1 MSSVSPTKAQVF
13 QLFQR
18 HEKQLVTAMS
28 STDLLKLSN
37 NLLKNV
43 VISKEMRDTFASL
56 DHDGLDS
63 ELRARYLLRHV
74 LQRIECGSVMY
85 NNLVRAL
92 YGAGGCVR
100 QVVWIISEEL
110 ARDSNTADPNVTM
123 TLHSDDVPILITCL
137 IQCSHKWEELGIAV
151 GLPTHARI
159 ECGNAPSNK
168 IKLCNVLSNWLT
180 AAYPHAKKPTL
191 TSLKMALASDLVE
204 EGRLASNLEEIYR
217 EAVRSALG
225 GLPET
230 TEQDSIYFQLT
241 HQSSDTTVTDHKS
254 ALLEIHAS
262 PSESVSYQW
271 MKDGR
276 PLSECSDFSGTCT
289 EILLIN
295 QASLGAEGEYYCQVS
310 CDSKQLTSTPA
321 TITVTYPPDKEC
333 LISLYSSLYE
343 VPDDSWPLANA
354 KTFID
359 LVLVRTNRSQHKY
372 TNVFIEEEMEA
383 LLGDKERVGYKDAF
397 SQYESR
403 ALVLVEGRPG
413 SGKTTLANRIAK
425 DWAEGKVLKNTDRV
439 FLISLRNDHS
449 KSDLFKM
456 LYHSQSEE
464 FMLNVEQSNG
474 EKTCFIL
481 DGYDEFS
488 SKDNDSSIIYQL
500 INKTYLPRA
509 MIIITSRPIATV
521 KLRHKA
527 TTTIESL
534 GFTKDHFDLY
544 VNSYPFEDANDTNE
558 AESTKSKLRKHLKAC
573 TNVLNMC
580 YLPINASIICFLFN
594 QGLDDSELPK
604 TETQLYE
611 KLVISIILRKLQPF
625 DNFHSLNDL
634 RGENKECFSRLCSL
648 ALDMM
653 VENKQVIHQLPVPLE
668 SLNETPFR
676 GLLATDRT
684 DKYYGLKDVFTFLHH
699 TLQEYLAAY
708 YLASLDE
715 NQQTEIIRLNSGQ
728 DHMLTTFKFYCGL
741 VNFENKISQFTDI
754 TTTEANALFL
764 VHCTYENQQP
774 ELCRGALKILDGEIS
789 ISPCTLTPA
798 DFTALSYVISNASH
812 LVSGIHM
819 SECQLY
825 EESLNEIWEIQKLNE
840 RDFFHHGIESFNS
853 GMAEIGNV
861 VNFVRSTQVSYK
873 RNRQCYQMSSGLSKY
888 FRYMKYYRD
897 SADDYTRYMSKFKKN
912 KEKNS
917 SPYPVVLNSTSA
929 EPFVQALTQCSN
941 LQKIYVIDNFSSVG
955 SAEIIAR
962 LLRNNASSIKNLT
975 IINGLTSASA
985 AELAN
990 GLKCCNHLEILT
1002 LEDNYLNFEG
1012 AAALSEGLR
1021 NCKRLHTLVLDIS
1034 RIGPKGAM
1042 ALAHGIKTLP
1052 LQELSLSHSSIGH
1065 EGTLALAKEGCFKN
1079 LKKLDLS
1086 GNVIGMTAIS
1096 SELKNLS
1103 HLILSGNCIDATGTA
1118 ALVEGCFNLEQLDLS
1133 ANPIGSAGAAALRDC
1148 LYYCFNLQ
1156 FLKIR
1161 NCDVTSDGI
1170 KALVDGFSRWRRLRF
1185 LDLTGNTLCEG
1196 MSDLAI
1202 GIKYLRFLEHLYLAH
1217 NQIDWRGAQL
1227 LAKGLKS
1234 CPMLT
1239 VLNISHNN
1247 IGSIGATAIADGLI
1261 CTNIKFV
1268 NLSHNSFGP
1277 GNEVLLASIVNL
1289 ARRGHP
1295 EMLDLAHNDMGT
1307 DSTVC
1312 LIIHLIFCNYPMK
1325 LNLSANNT
1333 SPEVSQ
1339 FLTDL
1344 KEIPIKLTVHLKT
1357 DPLQEKN

>member
-1 MSSVSPTKAQVF
+1 MSSVSPTKAQVL

-18 HEKQLVTAMS
+18 HEKQLVTALS

-37 NLLKNV
+37 DLLKNV
-43 VISKEMRDTFASL
+43 VISEEMRDIFASL
-56 DHDGLDS
+56 DHDRLEP
-63 ELRARYLLRHV
+63 ELIARYLLCHV
-74 LQRIECGSVMY
+74 LQKIECGSVMY
-85 NNLVRAL
+85 NNLERAL
-92 YGAGGCVR
+92 SSTGGRVKQLVQILNR
-100 QVVWIISEEL
+100 EL
-110 ARDSNTADPNVTM
+110 AGLLDPAISASGGGSIRLEEHDIPALM
-123 TLHSDDVPILITCL
+123 ECIIDI
-137 IQCSHKWEELGIAV
+137 SHKWNQLGIALRLPRHILEECKNGSDNVIQLHSLLTYWVTGSYQYTKEATLKNLKSALESVFV
-151 GLPTHARI
+151 G
-159 ECGNAPSNK
+159 
-168 IKLCNVLSNWLT
+168 
-180 AAYPHAKKPTL
+180 
-191 TSLKMALASDLVE
+191 
-204 EGRLASNLEEIYR
+204 EGRIARDLEDKYKETIKSNTCPPEECVK
-217 EAVRSALG
+217 AG
-225 GLPET
+225 PLPFR
-230 TEQDSIYFQLT
+230 IVY
-241 HQSSDTTVTDHKS
+241 QSSDTEVSDHRS
-254 ALLEIHAS
+254 ALLVVHVS
-262 PSESVSYQW
+262 SSESVSYQW

-276 PLSECSDFSGTCT
+276 PLSDTCS

-310 CDSKQLTSTPA
+310 CGSQLLCSTPA
-321 TITVTYPPDKEC
+321 TITVIYPSDKEC
-333 LISLYSSLYE
+333 LISLYSSLSE
-343 VPDDSWPLANA
+343 VPDDSWPLASA

-372 TNVFIEEEMEA
+372 TNVFIENEMEA

-397 SQYESR
+397 SQYECR

-456 LYHSQSEE
+456 FYHSQSEE

-488 SKDNDSSIIYQL
+488 SRDNDSSIIYQL

-509 MIIITSRPIATV
+509 MIIITSRPTATV

-534 GFTKDHFDLY
+534 GFTKYHFDLY
-544 VNSYPFEDANDTNE
+544 INSYPFEDANNTNE
-558 AESTKSKLRKHLKAC
+558 AEATKSKLRKHLKAC

-594 QGLDDSELPK
+594 QGLGDSELPK

-625 DNFHSLNDL
+625 DNLHSLNDL
-634 RGENKECFSRLCSL
+634 RGENKECFSRICSL

-653 VENKQVIHQLPVPLE
+653 VENKQVIHQLPMTLE

-676 GLLATDRT
+676 GLLAADRT
-684 DKYYGLKDVFTFLHH
+684 DKYYGLKDVFAFLHH

-715 NQQTEIIRLNSGQ
+715 DLQTEIIRLNSGQ

-741 VNFENKISQFTDI
+741 VSFKNKISQFNDI
-754 TTTEANALFL
+754 TTEANTLFL

-774 ELCRGALKILDGEIS
+774 ELCRRAFKMLEGKIS
-789 ISPCTLTPA
+789 ISYCTLTPA

-819 SECQLY
+819 SKCQLY

-873 RNRQCYQMSSGLSKY
+873 RYRHCYQITSRLNKY
-888 FRYMKYYRD
+888 LYYMNYYRD
-897 SADDYTRYMSKFKKN
+897 SADDYNKYMTKVMES
-912 KEKNS
+912 NS
-917 SPYPVVLNSTSA
+917 SSYLAVLNSNSA
-929 EPFVQALTQCSN
+929 QPFVQALTQCSN
-941 LQKIYVIDNFSSVG
+941 LQKIYVTDNFSSVG
-955 SAEIIAR
+955 NAEIIAR
-962 LLRNNASSIKNLT
+962 LLRNNSSSIKNLT
-975 IINGLTSASA
+975 IITGLTSASVA
-985 AELAN
+985 ILAK
-990 GLKCCNHLEILT
+990 GLKCCNHLEMLT
-1002 LEDNYLNFEG
+1002 LEDVFLNFEG
-1012 AAALSEGLR
+1012 AEALSEGLR
-1021 NCKRLHTLVLDIS
+1021 NCEHLHTLVLDVS
-1034 RIGPKGAM
+1034 RIGPEGAM

-1052 LQELSLSHSSIGH
+1052 LQELSLAHSSIGH
-1065 EGTLALAKEGCFKN
+1065 EGTLALAKEGCLKN
-1079 LKKLDLS
+1079 LIKLDLS
-1086 GNVIGMTAIS
+1086 GNVIGMTTIS

-1103 HLILSGNCIDATGTA
+1103 HLNFSRNCIDATGTA
-1118 ALVEGCFNLEQLDLS
+1118 ALVEGCFNLEHLDLG
-1133 ANPIGSAGAAALRDC
+1133 ANPIGSAGAAALRDS

-1156 FLKIR
+1156 LLNIC

-1170 KALVDGFSRWRRLRF
+1170 KALVDGFGRWRRLRF
-1185 LDLTGNTLCEG
+1185 LDLTGNTLGKG

-1202 GIKYLRFLEHLYLAH
+1202 GIKTYLCFLEHLYLAH

-1227 LAKGLKS
+1227 LATGLKS

-1277 GNEVLLASIVNL
+1277 ENEVLLASLVKL

-1295 EMLDLAHNDMGT
+1295 GLLDLAHNNMGT
-1307 DSTVC
+1307 DSIVR
-1312 LIIHLIFCNYPMK
+1312 LITLLKCYNYPMK

-1333 SPEVSQ
+1333 SQEVSQ
-1339 FLTDL
+1339 LVTDL
-1344 KEIPIKLTVHLKT
+1344 PINLTVHLKT
-1357 DPLQEKN
+1357 DPQQKKN

>member
-1 MSSVSPTKAQVF
+1 ML

-18 HEKQLVTAMS
+18 HEKQLVTALS
-28 STDLLKLSN
+28 STDLLKLSK

-43 VISKEMRDTFASL
+43 VISKEMRDIFASL
-56 DHDGLDS
+56 DHDRLEP
-63 ELRARYLLRHV
+63 ELRARYLLLHV
-74 LQRIECGSVMY
+74 LQRIECGSVMN
-85 NNLVRAL
+85 NNLVRAFCC
-92 YGAGGCVR
+92 AGGRVR

-159 ECGNAPSNK
+159 ECGNAASNK
-168 IKLCNVLSNWLT
+168 IKLYNVLSNWLT
-180 AAYPHAKKPTL
+180 AAHPQAKKPTL
-191 TSLKMALASDLVE
+191 TNLKMALASVLVE
-204 EGRLASNLEEIYR
+204 EGRLASNLEENYR

-230 TEQDSIYFQLT
+230 TEQDSIYFQLS
-241 HQSSDTTVTDHKS
+241 HQSSDTTVADHKS
-254 ALLEIHAS
+254 ALLEVQVS
-262 PSESVSYQW
+262 PSESVSYHW

-276 PLSECSDFSGTCT
+276 PLSESLDFSGTCT
-289 EILLIN
+289 EILLIKE
-295 QASLGAEGEYYCQVS
+295 ASIGTEGEYYCRVS
-310 CDSKQLTSTPA
+310 CGSEQLTSTPA
-321 TITVTYPPDKEC
+321 TITVIYPPDKEC
-333 LISLYSSLYE
+333 LISLYSSLSE
-343 VPDDSWPLANA
+343 VPDDSWPLASA

-359 LVLVRTNRSQHKY
+359 LVLVRTNRSQHKC
-372 TNVFIEEEMEA
+372 TSVFIEEEMEA
-383 LLGDKERVGYKDAF
+383 LLGDKERMEYKDAF
-397 SQYESR
+397 SQYECR

-439 FLISLRNDHS
+439 FLISLRKDHS
-449 KSDLFKM
+449 KSDLLKM
-456 LYHSQSEE
+456 FYHSRSEE
-464 FMLNVEQSNG
+464 FMLKVEESNG

-500 INKTYLPRA
+500 INKTYLPLA
-509 MIIITSRPIATV
+509 MIIITSRPTATV
-521 KLRHKA
+521 KLRQKA

-534 GFTKDHFDLY
+534 GFTKEHFNLY
-544 VNSYPFEDANDTNE
+544 INSYPFEDASDTNE
-558 AESTKSKLRKHLKAC
+558 AEATKSKLRKHLKAC

-594 QGLDDSELPK
+594 KGLDDSELPK

-611 KLVISIILRKLQPF
+611 KLIISIILRKLQPF

-634 RGENKECFSRLCSL
+634 RGENKECFSRICSL
-648 ALDMM
+648 ALDMT
-653 VENKQVIHQLPVPLE
+653 VENKQVVHQLPMPLQ

-676 GLLATDRT
+676 DLLATDRT
-684 DKYYGLKDVFTFLHH
+684 DKYYGLKDVFTFLHL

-715 NQQTEIIRLNSGQ
+715 DHQTEIIRLNSGQ

-741 VNFENKISQFTDI
+741 VNFVNKISQFYDI

-774 ELCRGALKILDGEIS
+774 ELCRRALKMMHGVIS
-789 ISPCTLTPA
+789 IPPCTLTPA
-798 DFTALSYVISNASH
+798 DFSALSYVISNASH
-812 LVSGIHM
+812 LVSRIDV

-825 EESLNEIWEIQKLNE
+825 EEYLTEIWEIQKLNE
-840 RDFFHHGIESFNS
+840 RDFFHHGIESFVI

-861 VNFVRSTQVSYK
+861 VSFVKSMQVSYK
-873 RNRQCYQMSSGLSKY
+873 RNRQCYQRSIRLNKY
-888 FRYMKYYRD
+888 CQYMKYYRD
-897 SADDYTRYMSKFKKN
+897 IADDYTRHMSKSKKN
-912 KEKNS
+912 KKKNS
-917 SPYPVVLNSTSA
+917 SSYPVVLNSTSA
-929 EPFVQALTQCSN
+929 QPFVQALTRCSN
-941 LQKIYVIDNFSSVG
+941 LQEIYVIDNFSSVG

-962 LLRNNASSIKNLT
+962 LLRNNASSIRNLT

-985 AELAN
+985 AELAK
-990 GLKCCNHLEILT
+990 GLKCCNNLEILT
-1002 LEDNYLNFEG
+1002 LEDNYLNCEG

-1021 NCKRLHTLVLDIS
+1021 NCKHLHTLVLDIS

-1042 ALAHGIKTLP
+1042 VLALGIKTLP
-1052 LQELSLSHSSIGH
+1052 LQEISLAHSSIGH
-1065 EGTLALAKEGCFKN
+1065 EGTLSLAKEGCFKN

-1103 HLILSGNCIDATGTA
+1103 HLIFSRNCIDATGVA
-1118 ALVEGCFNLEQLDLS
+1118 ALVEGCFNLEHLDLS
-1133 ANPIGSAGAAALRDC
+1133 GNPIGSAGTAALRYC

-1156 FLKIR
+1156 VLVIC
-1161 NCDVTSDGI
+1161 NCDITSDGI
-1170 KALVDGFSRWRRLRF
+1170 KTLVDGFGRWRCLRY
-1185 LDLTGNTLCEG
+1185 LDLTGNTLSKG

-1202 GIKYLRFLEHLYLAH
+1202 GIKTYLCFLEHLYLAR

-1239 VLNISHNN
+1239 VLNISNNN

-1268 NLSHNSFGP
+1268 NLSHNFFGP
-1277 GNEVLLASIVNL
+1277 GNEELLASLVNL

-1295 EMLDLAHNDMGT
+1295 ELLDLAHNDMET
-1307 DSTVC
+1307 DSIVR
-1312 LIIHLIFCNYPMK
+1312 LITLLKCYNFPMK

-1333 SPEVSQ
+1333 SQEVSQ
-1339 FLTDL
+1339 LVSDL
-1344 KEIPIKLTVHLKT
+1344 PINLTVHLK
-1357 DPLQEKN
+1357 N

>member
-1 MSSVSPTKAQVF
+1 MSSVSPTKAQVL
-13 QLFQR
+13 QLFKR
-18 HEKQLVTAMS
+18 HEKELVTALS
-28 STDLLKLSN
+28 STDLLKISN

-56 DHDGLDS
+56 DHDRLEP

-92 YGAGGCVR
+92 YGAGGYVR
-100 QVVWIISEEL
+100 QVIWIISEEL

-151 GLPTHARI
+151 GLPTHARR
-159 ECGNAPSNK
+159 ECGNAASNK
-168 IKLCNVLSNWLT
+168 IKLYNVFNIWLT
-180 AAYPHAKKPTL
+180 AAHPQAKKPTL
-191 TSLKMALASDLVE
+191 TSLKMALASVLVE
-204 EGRLASNLEEIYR
+204 EGHLASNLEVNYR
-217 EAVRSALG
+217 EALRSALG

-241 HQSSDTTVTDHKS
+241 HQPSDSTVADHKS
-254 ALLEIHAS
+254 ALLEVHAS

-276 PLSECSDFSGTCT
+276 PLSESSDFSGTCT

-295 QASLGAEGEYYCQVS
+295 QASLGAEGEYYSQVS
-310 CDSKQLTSTPA
+310 CGSEQLTSTPA
-321 TITVTYPPDKEC
+321 TITVIYPPDKEC
-333 LISLYSSLYE
+333 LTSLYSSLSE
-343 VPDDSWPLANA
+343 VPDDSWPLASV
-354 KTFID
+354 KIFID

-372 TNVFIEEEMEA
+372 TNVFIENEMEA
-383 LLGDKERVGYKDAF
+383 LLGDKERVGYIDAF
-397 SQYESR
+397 SQYECK

-425 DWAEGKVLKNTDRV
+425 DWADGKVLKNTDRV
-439 FLISLRNDHS
+439 FLISLRKDHS
-449 KSDLFKM
+449 KLDLFKM
-456 LYHSQSEE
+456 FYHSQSEE

-474 EKTCFIL
+474 AKTCFIL
-481 DGYDEFS
+481 NGYDEFS
-488 SKDNDSSIIYQL
+488 SRDNDSSIIYQL

-509 MIIITSRPIATV
+509 MIIITSRSTATV

-534 GFTKDHFDLY
+534 GFTKYHFDLY
-544 VNSYPFEDANDTNE
+544 INSYPFEDANNTIE
-558 AESTKSKLRKHLKAC
+558 AEATKSKLRKHLKAC

-594 QGLDDSELPK
+594 QGLGDSELPK

-625 DNFHSLNDL
+625 DNLHSLNDL
-634 RGENKECFSRLCSL
+634 RGENKECFSRICSL
-648 ALDMM
+648 ALYMM
-653 VENKQVIHQLPVPLE
+653 VENKQVIHQLPMPLE
-668 SLNETPFR
+668 SLNETPIR

-715 NQQTEIIRLNSGQ
+715 DLQTEIIRLNRGK

-741 VNFENKISQFTDI
+741 VNFENKISQFNEI
-754 TTTEANALFL
+754 TTKPNTLFL

-774 ELCRGALKILDGEIS
+774 ELCHRALKMLDGEIE

-812 LVSGIHM
+812 LVTRIRM
-819 SECQLY
+819 LQCQLY

-840 RDFFHHGIESFNS
+840 RDLFHGIESLNS
-853 GMAEIGNV
+853 GIAEICNV

-873 RNRQCYQMSSGLSKY
+873 RNRQCSQISSRLSKY
-888 FRYMKYYRD
+888 FHYMKYYRG
-897 SADDYTRYMSKFKKN
+897 SGDDYTRCISKVMEKKG
-912 KEKNS
+912 KKS
-917 SPYPVVLNSTSA
+917 SPNPVVLNSTSA
-929 EPFVQALTQCSN
+929 QPFVQALTQCSN
-941 LQKIYVIDNFSSVG
+941 LQKIDVIDNFSSVG

-962 LLRNNASSIKNLT
+962 LLRNNVSSINNLN

-985 AELAN
+985 AILAE
-990 GLKCCNHLEILT
+990 GLKCCKHLEILD
-1002 LEDNYLNFEG
+1002 LKGNYLNFDGVE
-1012 AAALSEGLR
+1012 ALSEGLR
-1021 NCKRLHTLVLDIS
+1021 NCKSLHTLVLDLS

-1052 LQELSLSHSSIGH
+1052 LQGLSLSYNSIGH

-1103 HLILSGNCIDATGTA
+1103 HLIFSRNCIDATGTA
-1118 ALVEGCFNLEQLDLS
+1118 ALVEGCFNLKLLVLS
-1133 ANPIGSAGAAALRDC
+1133 ANPIGSAGAAALRDG

-1156 FLKIR
+1156 VLDIGY
-1161 NCDVTSDGI
+1161 CDVTSDGI
-1170 KALVDGFSRWRRLRF
+1170 KALVDGFGRWRGLRC
-1185 LDLTGNTLCEG
+1185 LDLVGNSLCEG

-1202 GIKYLRFLEHLYLAH
+1202 GLKTYLCSLEHLYLAH
-1217 NQIDWRGAQL
+1217 NQIDWRGAKL
-1227 LAKGLKS
+1227 LAKGIQF
-1234 CPMLT
+1234 CPMLKIF
-1239 VLNISHNN
+1239 NISHNN
-1247 IGSIGATAIADGLI
+1247 IGSIGATAIADGLQ
-1261 CTNIKFV
+1261 CEEIKYV

-1277 GNEVLLASIVNL
+1277 GNEVLLASLAKL

-1295 EMLDLAHNDMGT
+1295 ELLDLAHNNMGT

-1312 LIIHLIFCNYPMK
+1312 LITHLIFCNYPMK

-1333 SPEVSQ
+1333 SPEVSE

-1344 KEIPIKLTVHLKT
+1344 KEIPIKLTVHLK
-1357 DPLQEKN
+1357 N

>member
-1 MSSVSPTKAQVF
+1 MSSVSPTKAQVL

-18 HEKQLVTAMS
+18 HEKQLVTALS
-28 STDLLKLSN
+28 STELLKLSN

-43 VISKEMRDTFASL
+43 VITKEMRDIFASL
-56 DHDGLDS
+56 DHDRLEP

-74 LQRIECGSVMY
+74 LQRIECGCVMY
-85 NNLVRAL
+85 NNLVRAFC
-92 YGAGGCVR
+92 GAGGCVR
-100 QVVWIISEEL
+100 KVVWIISEEL
-110 ARDSNTADPNVTM
+110 TRDSNTVYPNITM

-159 ECGNAPSNK
+159 ECGNAASNI
-168 IKLCNVLSNWLT
+168 IKLNNVLINWLT
-180 AAYPHAKKPTL
+180 AAHPQAKKPTL

-204 EGRLASNLEEIYR
+204 EGRLASNLEENYR

-230 TEQDSIYFQLT
+230 TEQNSIYFQLT
-241 HQSSDTTVTDHKS
+241 HQSSDTTVADHKS
-254 ALLEIHAS
+254 ALLEVHAS

-271 MKDGR
+271 MKNGR
-276 PLSECSDFSGTCT
+276 PLSESSNFSGTCR

-295 QASLGAEGEYYCQVS
+295 QASLGSVGEYYCQVN
-310 CDSKQLTSTPA
+310 CDSEQLTSTPA
-321 TITVTYPPDKEC
+321 IITVIYPPDKEC
-333 LISLYSSLYE
+333 LISLYSSLSE
-343 VPDDSWPLANA
+343 VPDDAWPLASA
-354 KTFID
+354 KNFID
-359 LVLVRTNRSQHKY
+359 IVLVRTNRSQHRY
-372 TNVFIEEEMEA
+372 TSVFIEEEMEA
-383 LLGDKERVGYKDAF
+383 LLGNKERIEYKDAF
-397 SQYESR
+397 SQYECR

-439 FLISLRNDHS
+439 FVISLHKDHS

-456 LYHSQSEE
+456 FYHSQSEK
-464 FMLNVEQSNG
+464 FMLSIEQSHG
-474 EKTCFIL
+474 DKTCFIL

-500 INKTYLPRA
+500 IHKTYLPLA
-509 MIIITSRPIATV
+509 MIIITSRPTATV
-521 KLRHKA
+521 KLRQKA

-544 VNSYPFEDANDTNE
+544 VNSYPFEDANDTNKAE
-558 AESTKSKLRKHLKAC
+558 ATKSKLRKHLKAC

-594 QGLDDSELPK
+594 KGLGDSELPK

-634 RGENKECFSRLCSL
+634 RGENKEWFNRLCCL
-648 ALDMM
+648 ALDMT
-653 VENKQVIHQLPVPLE
+653 VENKQVVHQLPIPLE

-676 GLLATDRT
+676 DLLATDRT

-715 NQQTEIIRLNSGQ
+715 DQQTEIIRLNSGQ
-728 DHMLTTFKFYCGL
+728 DHMLTTFKFYCGQ
-741 VNFENKISQFTDI
+741 VNFKNKKSQFNDI
-754 TTTEANALFL
+754 TTKCDKLFL
-764 VHCTYENQQP
+764 IHCIHENQQP
-774 ELCRGALKILDGEIS
+774 ELCRVALEMMNGVIS
-789 ISPCTLTPA
+789 FSPCTLTPA

-812 LVSGIHM
+812 LVSGIRM
-819 SECQLY
+819 LECQLY
-825 EESLNEIWEIQKLNE
+825 EESLNEIWETQKLNE

-853 GMAEIGNV
+853 GIAEIGNV
-861 VNFVRSTQVSYK
+861 ANFVRSTQVSYK
-873 RNRQCYQMSSGLSKY
+873 RNCQCYQISSRVREY
-888 FRYMKYYRD
+888 FHYMKCYRD
-897 SADDYTRYMSKFKKN
+897 SADDYTRYMTKVMESK
-912 KEKNS
+912 S
-917 SPYPVVLNSTSA
+917 SSNPVVLNSTSA
-929 EPFVQALTQCSN
+929 QPFVQALTQCAN
-941 LQKIYVIDNFSSVG
+941 LKKIYVTDNFSSVG
-955 SAEIIAR
+955 STEIIAR
-962 LLRNNASSIKNLT
+962 LLRNNGSSIENLN
-975 IINGLTSASA
+975 IIYGLTSTSA
-985 AELAN
+985 AILAK
-990 GLKCCNHLEILT
+990 GLKCCKHLEILT
-1002 LEDNYLNFEG
+1002 LQCNYLNFEG
-1012 AAALSEGLR
+1012 AAVLSEGLR
-1021 NCKRLHTLVLDIS
+1021 NCKCLHTLVLDFS
-1034 RIGPKGAM
+1034 RIGPEGAI

-1052 LQELSLSHSSIGH
+1052 LQELNLSHNSIGH

-1079 LKKLDLS
+1079 LKKLNLS
-1086 GNVIGMTAIS
+1086 CNVIGITALS

-1103 HLILSGNCIDATGTA
+1103 HLIFSRNYIDATGTA
-1118 ALVEGCFNLEQLDLS
+1118 ALVEGCFNLVYLDLS
-1133 ANPIGSAGAAALRDC
+1133 ANPIGSAGTAALRDS
-1148 LYYCFNLQ
+1148 LYYCINLL
-1156 FLKIR
+1156 FLNIGY
-1161 NCDVTSDGI
+1161 CDVTSDGI
-1170 KALVDGFSRWRRLRF
+1170 KALVDGFSRWRCLRF

-1196 MSDLAI
+1196 MSNLAI
-1202 GIKYLRFLEHLYLAH
+1202 GIKYLCFLEYLYLAH

-1227 LAKGLKS
+1227 LAKGIQS
-1234 CPMLT
+1234 CPGLK
-1239 VLNISHNN
+1239 VFNISHNN
-1247 IGSIGATAIADGLI
+1247 IGSIGATAIADGLL

-1277 GNEVLLASIVNL
+1277 GNEVLLASLVNL
-1289 ARRGHP
+1289 AKRGHP
-1295 EMLDLAHNDMGT
+1295 ELLDLAHNDMGT

-1312 LIIHLIFCNYPMK
+1312 LITHLIFCKNPMK

-1344 KEIPIKLTVHLKT
+1344 KEIPIKLTVHLK
-1357 DPLQEKN
+1357 N

>member
-1 MSSVSPTKAQVF
+1 MSSVSPTKAKVL
-13 QLFQR
+13 QLFQC
-18 HEKQLVTAMS
+18 HEKQLVTSLS

-37 NLLKNV
+37 DLLKNV

-56 DHDGLDS
+56 DHDRLEP
-63 ELRARYLLRHV
+63 ELRARYILHHV
-74 LQRIECGSVMY
+74 LQRIECGSIRY
-85 NNLVRAL
+85 DNLVRAL

-110 ARDSNTADPNVTM
+110 ARDSNTTDPNVTM
-123 TLHSDDVPILITCL
+123 TLYSDDVSILITCL

-159 ECGNAPSNK
+159 ECGNAASNK
-168 IKLCNVLSNWLT
+168 IKLYNVLSNWLT
-180 AAYPHAKKPTL
+180 AAHPQAKKPTL

-204 EGRLASNLEEIYR
+204 EGRLASSLEEI
-217 EAVRSALG
+217 RSALG

-230 TEQDSIYFQLT
+230 TEQDSIYFRLT
-241 HQSSDTTVTDHKS
+241 HQSSNTTVADHKS
-254 ALLEIHAS
+254 ALLEVHAS

-276 PLSECSDFSGTCT
+276 PLSESSDFSGTCS

-295 QASLGAEGEYYCQVS
+295 QASLGAEEEYYCQVN
-310 CDSKQLTSTPA
+310 CDSEQLTSTPA
-321 TITVTYPPDKEC
+321 IINVIYPPDKEC
-333 LISLYSSLYE
+333 LINLYSSLSE
-343 VPDDSWPLANA
+343 VPDDSWPLASA

-372 TNVFIEEEMEA
+372 TSVFIENEMEG
-383 LLGDKERVGYKDAF
+383 LLGDKERVGYIDAF
-397 SQYESR
+397 SQYECR

-439 FLISLRNDHS
+439 FLISLRKDHS

-456 LYHSQSEE
+456 FYHSRSEE
-464 FMLNVEQSNG
+464 FMLNVEQSHG

-488 SKDNDSSIIYQL
+488 FKDNDSSIIYQL
-500 INKTYLPRA
+500 IHKTYIPRA
-509 MIIITSRPIATV
+509 MIIITSRPTATV
-521 KLRHKA
+521 ELRQKA

-544 VNSYPFEDANDTNE
+544 LNSYPFEDANDANE
-558 AESTKSKLRKHLKAC
+558 AEATKSKLRKHLKAC

-594 QGLDDSELPK
+594 KGLGDSELPK

-625 DNFHSLNDL
+625 NNFHSLNDL
-634 RGENKECFSRLCSL
+634 RGENKECFSRICSL

-653 VENKQVIHQLPVPLE
+653 VENKQVIHQLPMTLE

-676 GLLATDRT
+676 GLLAADRT

-708 YLASLDE
+708 HLASLDE
-715 NQQTEIIRLNSGQ
+715 DQQTEIIKLNSGQ

-741 VNFENKISQFTDI
+741 VNFENKISQFNDI
-754 TTTEANALFL
+754 TTKTNTLFL

-774 ELCRGALKILDGEIS
+774 ELCHRALEMMHGEIL
-789 ISPCTLTPA
+789 ISSCTLTPA

-819 SECQLY
+819 LKCQLY

-853 GMAEIGNV
+853 AVAEMGNV
-861 VNFVRSTQVSYK
+861 VTFMKSIQVSYK
-873 RNRQCYQMSSGLSKY
+873 RNRQCYQISSRLRKY
-888 FRYMKYYRD
+888 FHIVKYYRD
-897 SADDYTRYMSKFKKN
+897 SADDYTRYIMTKVVEN
-912 KEKNS
+912 N
-917 SPYPVVLNSTSA
+917 YILDPVVLNSTSA
-929 EPFVQALTQCSN
+929 QPFVQALTQCSN
-941 LQKIYVIDNFSSVG
+941 LQEIHVTDNFCSVG

-962 LLRNNASSIKNLT
+962 LLRNNASSINNLK

-985 AELAN
+985 AILAE
-990 GLKCCNHLEILT
+990 GLKCCKHLEKLT
-1002 LEDNYLNFEG
+1002 LVGNYLNFEG
-1012 AAALSEGLR
+1012 TEALSEGLR
-1021 NCKRLHTLVLDIS
+1021 NCISLHSLVLAFNRIS
-1034 RIGPKGAM
+1034 PEGAI

-1052 LQELSLSHSSIGH
+1052 MQDLCLSYSFIGH

-1079 LKKLDLS
+1079 LKTLDLS

-1103 HLILSGNCIDATGTA
+1103 HLIVSRNCIDSTGTA
-1118 ALVEGCFNLEQLDLS
+1118 ALVEGCFNLEHLDLS
-1133 ANPIGSAGAAALRDC
+1133 ANPIGSAGTAALRDS

-1156 FLKIR
+1156 FLDIG

-1170 KALVDGFSRWRRLRF
+1170 KALVDGFSRWRFLRF
-1185 LDLTGNTLCEG
+1185 LDMTGNTLCEG

-1217 NQIDWRGAQL
+1217 NKIDWRGAKL
-1227 LAKGLKS
+1227 LAKGIQS
-1234 CPMLT
+1234 CPRLK
-1239 VLNISHNN
+1239 VFNISHNN

-1277 GNEVLLASIVNL
+1277 GNEVLLASLVKL

-1295 EMLDLAHNDMGT
+1295 ELLDLAHNDMGT
-1307 DSTVC
+1307 DSIVC
-1312 LIIHLIFCNYPMK
+1312 LITHLIFCKYPMK
-1325 LNLSANNT
+1325 VNLSANNT
-1333 SPEVSQ
+1333 SPKVSQ
-1339 FLTDL
+1339 FLSDL
-1344 KEIPIKLTVHLKT
+1344 KKIPIQLTIYN
-1357 DPLQEKN
+1357 KN